1 MSQTRPGA
9 LIDTLYPSIQG
20 LIVDMDGV
28 LWKDAT
34 PIGDLPAIFR
44 TVKSRG
50 LEIVLATNNATLT
63 VADNLAKLQKFG
75 VDLEPWQVVTSSDAL
90 ARSLRDRFP
99 GRGGVF
105 VLGEDGVMAALRD
118 QGFTVINDIAGDS
131 PVIAVVAGL
140 DRGLTFEKLSR
151 ATSLI
156 RGDAAFYGTNPDVTF
171 PTPGGLI
178 PGAGSI
184 LAALAAASETSPIV
198 VGKPAPFL
206 FQLALERMQLTKEQI
221 LVVGDR
227 LETDVDGGSAWGAR
241 TALVLSGVSRREQLA
256 GRRTQPNLVA
266 ADLTELLCP

>member
-1 MSQTRPGA
+1 M
-9 LIDTLYPSIQG
+9 IDTLHPPIQG

-28 LWKDAT
+28 LWKDST

-44 TVKSRG
+44 TIKSRE
-50 LEIVLATNNATLT
+50 LNVVLATNNATLT
-63 VADNLAKLQKFG
+63 VADNLGKLRQFG
-75 VDLEPWQVVTSSDAL
+75 VDLEPWQVVTSSDAV
-90 ARSLRDRFP
+90 ARSLCDRFP

-105 VLGEDGVMAALRD
+105 VLGEEGVMAALRD
-118 QGFTVINDIAGDS
+118 QGFTVINDSVGDS

-140 DRGLTFEKLSR
+140 DRGLTFEKLRR
-151 ATSLI
+151 ATSHI
-156 RGDAAFYGTNPDVTF
+156 RGGAAFYGTNPDATF

-184 LAALAAASETSPIV
+184 LAALAAASEISPIV

-206 FQLALERMQLTKEQI
+206 FQLAAERMRLTKEQI

-241 TALVLSGVSRREQLA
+241 SALVLSGVSRRDELPD
-256 GRRTQPNLVA
+256 RRPQPDLVA
-266 ADLTELLCP
+266 ADLTELLCS